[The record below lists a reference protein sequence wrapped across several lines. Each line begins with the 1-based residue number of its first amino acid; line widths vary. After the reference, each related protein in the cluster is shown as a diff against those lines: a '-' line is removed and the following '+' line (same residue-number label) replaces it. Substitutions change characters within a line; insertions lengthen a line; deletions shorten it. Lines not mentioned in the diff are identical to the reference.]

1 MTRIGISLAALNAA
15 CAIAMAFPGLA
26 RTPPPPA
33 PLAAPTRD
41 QINHGFRD
49 TPILPGT
56 PWHVHDPDRPR
67 PPVVRPGQA
76 AGDAPADAIILF
88 NGTGLSA
95 FKRVDG
101 KAADW
106 LVADGAMT
114 PPSRANLT
122 DWASL
127 TTHAVFGDVQLHLEF
142 RTPSPSTVAEGQMRG
157 NSGVFLM
164 GLYEVQ
170 ILDSHENRT
179 YADGQASAIYGQ
191 TPPLVNASRSPGQ
204 WQSYDIIFEAP
215 RFDAAGKL
223 LRPAFVTVF
232 HNGVLT
238 QNHQRIEG
246 GTAWRALPKY
256 TPHANALPLMLQ
268 DHGCA
273 VSFRNIWVRRL

>member
-1 MTRIGISLAALNAA
+1 MTRIGISFAALSAA
-15 CAIAMAFPGLA
+15 CAIAMGFPGLA
-26 RTPPPPA
+26 RAAPHSA
-33 PLAAPTRD
+33 PLAVPTRD
-41 QINHGFRD
+41 QIDHGFRD

-67 PPVVRPGQA
+67 PSVVRPGQA

-88 NGTGLSA
+88 DGTDLSA
-95 FKRVDG
+95 FKRADG

-106 LVADGAMT
+106 LIADGTMT
-114 PPSRANLT
+114 PPRRANFT

-127 TTHAVFGDVQLHLEF
+127 TTEAAFGDMQLHLEF
-142 RTPSPSTVAEGQMRG
+142 RTPSPSAAGGQMRG
-157 NSGVFLM
+157 NSGVILM

-191 TPPLVNASRSPGQ
+191 TPPLANASRSPGQ

-215 RFDAAGKL
+215 RFDADGKL

-238 QNHQRIEG
+238 QNHRRIEG
-246 GTAWRALPKY
+246 STAWRALPKY
-256 TPHANALPLMLQ
+256 TPHADALPLTLQ